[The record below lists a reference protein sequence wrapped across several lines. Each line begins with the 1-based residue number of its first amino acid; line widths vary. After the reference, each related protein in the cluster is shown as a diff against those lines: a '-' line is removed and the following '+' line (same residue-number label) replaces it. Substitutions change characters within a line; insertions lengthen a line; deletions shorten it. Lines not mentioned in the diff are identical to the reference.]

1 MEIPISELLLTFDQ
15 NLGVMTASVLPA
27 VLLCIL
33 QYVFLETLGERWQLV
48 AISAAMIL
56 AFRAGIAPAFFARVD
71 HPLHWM
77 DRVRW
82 ILSCASLA
90 ALLVTASCSH
100 GPVYGYNCFR
110 PQGTMSLGDYS
121 ELQAGHL
128 GLVTIEDAAMDAAQV
143 GAAPHCSD
151 CTAQQ
156 CVVKDCRSAAKLPKL
171 PQWDFQSWEAVSGGG
186 SCSITCLYVAPL
198 YLSQNGST
206 SGSPVAWAV
215 QNGRAPPRPSP
226 GTAITGTGHV
236 GWWIGTRKDYRG
248 AIDEVILQRFRGL
261 THCDG
266 QQPLPVGLSDCRARG
281 YEVCRTRQGLL
292 GKCCCPMGY
301 KVVGLKCLPCTGT
314 AERVNAW
321 HRLPLVYVLHPETG
335 RFAFG
340 LMCLLSLVLLPLP
353 WAFLAQKIW
362 HHLLL
367 HKAQQDHVRHYL
379 VHHQRPRMAETW
391 WTQHRQH
398 RPKGPMA
405 VWVSSM
411 SGQTKELSGFFPSS
425 LLAHLRHAAADA
437 FHVPFNACG
446 LVHHAD
452 ILQPEMDFKNL
463 SDLGIEHGSQLCLVH
478 SKERRRRRSSSESDA
493 LSFFGRTEKVDCEHE
508 AAMLHMQQAQEG
520 WQCNACERHF
530 EVPTM
535 LWRCE
540 ICNVDFCGECSAAAE
555 LFNE

>member
-1 MEIPISELLLTFDQ
+1 MEIPISELVLTFDQ
-15 NLGVMTASVLPA
+15 NLVVMTASVLPA
-27 VLLCIL
+27 VVLCIL

-56 AFRAGIAPAFFARVD
+56 AFRAGIAPAFFSRVD
-71 HPLHWM
+71 HPLHWL

-90 ALLVTASCSH
+90 ALLLTASCSH

-110 PQGTMSLGDYS
+110 PQATMSLSDYS
-121 ELQAGHL
+121 ELHGGRL

-171 PQWDFQSWEAVSGGG
+171 PHFQSWEEVSGGG

-206 SGSPVAWAV
+206 SGAPVAWAV
-215 QNGRAPPRPSP
+215 QNGRAPPRPE

-236 GWWIGTRKDYRG
+236 GWWIGTRKDYQG
-248 AIDEVILQRFRGL
+248 AIDEVILQRFKGL

-281 YEVCRTRQGLL
+281 YDVCRTRQGLL
-292 GKCCCPMGY
+292 GKCCCPIGY
-301 KVVGLKCLPCTGT
+301 KVVGRKCLPCTGT
-314 AERVNAW
+314 VERVNAW
-321 HRLPLVYVLHPETG
+321 HKLPLVYVLHPETG
-335 RFAFG
+335 RFAFS
-340 LMCLLSLVLLPLP
+340 LMCLWSLVLLPLP
-353 WAFLAQKIW
+353 WAILAQKMW
-362 HHLLL
+362 RHLLL
-367 HKAQQDHVRHYL
+367 REAQQDHVRHYL

-391 WTQHRQH
+391 WTRHRQH
-398 RPKGPMA
+398 RQGPMA

-411 SGQTKELSGFFPSS
+411 SGQTKELSGFFPTS

-437 FHVPFNACG
+437 FAVPFGGCC
-446 LVHHAD
+446 LVMHHAA
-452 ILQPEMDFKNL
+452 LQPEMDFKNL

-478 SKERRRRRSSSESDA
+478 SKERWRRRNSSESDA

-508 AAMLHMQQAQEG
+508 AALLHMQEAQEG

-555 LFNE
+555 FFNE